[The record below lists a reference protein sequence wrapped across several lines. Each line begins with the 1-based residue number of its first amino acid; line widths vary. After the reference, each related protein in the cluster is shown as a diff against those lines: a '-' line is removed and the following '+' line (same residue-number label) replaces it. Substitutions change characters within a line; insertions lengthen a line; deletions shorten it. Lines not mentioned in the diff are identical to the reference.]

1 MRAWGNKM
9 YEDQINVGVEE
20 PASAESPRARWD
32 LDAYRV
38 SAAPPQGASP
48 QDASQQ
54 DASPQGESPQHAPE
68 KPARLEAD
76 QKGETSIPR
85 RPSRIIPAAIVGAG
99 IALLAVAVTFD
110 THVAQV
116 DFSAFRPAAA
126 LAAVDT
132 PDARAPDARPT
143 APQAAGELQACHDT
157 YTVVRGD
164 TLSTIASRT
173 YRDGSRPRYM
183 AIFSAN
189 QDRLREPDLVVV
201 GEELRIPCP

>member
-1 MRAWGNKM
+1 M
-9 YEDQINVGVEE
+9 
-20 PASAESPRARWD
+20 
-32 LDAYRV
+32 
-38 SAAPPQGASP
+38 
-48 QDASQQ
+48 
-54 DASPQGESPQHAPE
+54 
-68 KPARLEAD
+68 
-76 QKGETSIPR
+76 
-85 RPSRIIPAAIVGAG
+85 
-99 IALLAVAVTFD
+99 AVTFD

-126 LAAVDT
+126 LAAIDT
-132 PDARAPDARPT
+132 PDARAPDARPA
-143 APQAAGELQACHDT
+143 APQVAGELQACHDT